1 MDWRIDYSS
10 LCVRVLCCGIPWA
23 IERRQCRVAGWP
35 LRYLTW
41 FVFFSFC
48 LISNGRRVLLLL
60 NKEQAIWSATKM
72 AAHRHRYLFPITNK
86 STCDG
91 FYHWIFE
98 AENLWQF
105 AGYIEFPP
113 FRFNEWDPPNVQRTK
128 KCNSGNKTRRM
139 ACCRHKFLKHTERE
153 RAENGIGT
161 AAVVPLWPMV
171 GTAQRTHVYYYY
183 FVINNAIRRRINCS
197 IEPQPR
203 AVFVENAFV
212 RCTRNAFSSPHCHCT
227 RVTCVFLFASG
238 FWYSENK
245 LERRI
250 NWNWYRWKSLWLN
263 GVCCAGHASLVHSP
277 ASITSCCSFSFSW

>member
-1 MDWRIDYSS
+1 MDAACCCCWTKSKPYEAQPKWQHTDIDICFQSQTNPLAMAS
-10 LCVRVLCCGIPWA
+10 ITGFSRPKICGNLLVILNFRLFA
-23 IERRQCRVAGWP
+23 SMSEIRQMYREQKSVTAATRLGEWRVA
-35 LRYLTW
+35 
-41 FVFFSFC
+41 
-48 LISNGRRVLLLL
+48 
-60 NKEQAIWSATKM
+60 AINFW
-72 AAHRHRYLFPITNK
+72 N
-86 STCDG
+86 
-91 FYHWIFE
+91 
-98 AENLWQF
+98 
-105 AGYIEFPP
+105 
-113 FRFNEWDPPNVQRTK
+113 
-128 KCNSGNKTRRM
+128 TR
-139 ACCRHKFLKHTERE
+139 RE

-197 IEPQPR
+197 IEPQLR

>member
-1 MDWRIDYSS
+1 MSEI
-10 LCVRVLCCGIPWA
+10 
-23 IERRQCRVAGWP
+23 RQMYREQKSVTAATRLGEWRVA
-35 LRYLTW
+35 
-41 FVFFSFC
+41 
-48 LISNGRRVLLLL
+48 
-60 NKEQAIWSATKM
+60 AINFWNT
-72 AAHRHRYLFPITNK
+72 P
-86 STCDG
+86 
-91 FYHWIFE
+91 
-98 AENLWQF
+98 
-105 AGYIEFPP
+105 
-113 FRFNEWDPPNVQRTK
+113 
-128 KCNSGNKTRRM
+128 
-139 ACCRHKFLKHTERE
+139 RE

-212 RCTRNAFSSPHCHCT
+212 RCTRNAFSSPHCDCT

-263 GVCCAGHASLVHSP
+263 GVCVFCRPCITRPVACLHNFVLFIFVFLVSCSP
-277 ASITSCCSFSFSW
+277 MYIVMLVFPHFLFWCSFPAWFRSTLYARSPSGEIFHDR